1 MKTRLIT
8 ALVGAILFLTVL
20 FSSPIVFQAAVIIV
34 AGIATYEAYSV
45 TGIIKKV
52 PLAITGCFGVL
63 WCALLGCMHLNS
75 LAISMDICLLCIT
88 LHAATC
94 LALMVFCHKDVKLG
108 DAATGFF
115 MSVFIGLLYS
125 FLIPLREGT
134 WGIYLILI
142 LFAGTWCGDG
152 GAYFI
157 GIRFGKTKL
166 APKLS
171 PKKTVEGAFGG
182 LLGSIVGML
191 ILAFI
196 TGVILQLKINFIGM
210 LLTGIGCAVL
220 GPISDIATSAIKRE
234 FGVKDFGN
242 LFPGHGG
249 VLDRFDSILLTA
261 PFVYYMNEWFTL
273 VG

>member
-8 ALVGAILFLTVL
+8 AFIGAILFLTVL
-20 FSSPIVFQAAVIIV
+20 FSPPIVFQAAVIIV

-52 PLAITGCFGVL
+52 PLAISGCFGVL

-75 LAISMDICLLCIT
+75 LAIPMDICLLCIT
-88 LHAATC
+88 LYAATL
-94 LALMVFCHKDVKLG
+94 LALMVFCHNDIKLH

-115 MSVFIGLLYS
+115 MSVFIGLFYS
-125 FLIPLREGT
+125 FLIPLREDSL
-134 WGIYLILI
+134 GIYLVLI

-166 APKLS
+166 APTLS

-182 LLGSIVGML
+182 LLGSVIGML
-191 ILAFI
+191 IIAFI
-196 TGVILQLKINFIGM
+196 TGVILKIKINFVGM
-210 LLTGIGCAVL
+210 LFTGIGCAVL
-220 GPISDIATSAIKRE
+220 GPIADIATSAIKRE

-249 VLDRFDSILLTA
+249 VLDRFDSVLLTA